1 MTICSCCLKCEGVVE
16 LHEANNRGFHLLAHD
31 EGSMSLCC
39 DEEKLFGY
47 MSMQL
52 FPGRANNASS

>member
-1 MTICSCCLKCEGVVE
+1 VE